1 MEPANRTPSER
12 KKVTN
17 VYQQQREM
25 FSKSKKTRITK
36 DGVSERGREREQRTA
51 AASMTARPMP
61 GLIYSYVILPED
73 G

>member
-12 KKVTN
+12 EKVTN

-36 DGVSERGREREQRTA
+36 DGVMSARGREGERA
-51 AASMTARPMP
+51 AHGRCVDDSAPDA
-61 GLIYSYVILPED
+61 GFDL
-73 G
+73 

>member
-25 FSKSKKTRITK
+25 FSKSKKTRIITK
-36 DGVSERGREREQRTA
+36 DGVSERASEGGRE
-51 AASMTARPMP
+51 SSARP
-61 GLIYSYVILPED
+61 LRR
-73 G
+73 